1 MPRTKIN
8 LIRKTE
14 MHGCA
19 TFQIEKGMDKAKAF
33 RSIRARNYK
42 FRLKGFYYNPTTGKA
57 SVYG

>member
-19 TFQIEKGMDKAKAF
+19 SFQLEKGLTRAKAH
-33 RSIRARNYK
+33 RSIRSRNYRFK
-42 FRLKGFYYNPTTGKA
+42 LKGFYYNPTTGKA